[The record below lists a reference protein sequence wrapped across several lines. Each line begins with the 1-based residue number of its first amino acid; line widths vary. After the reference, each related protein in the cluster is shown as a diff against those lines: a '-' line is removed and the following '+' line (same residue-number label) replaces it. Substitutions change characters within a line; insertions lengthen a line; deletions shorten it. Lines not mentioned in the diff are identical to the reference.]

1 MGDLVPMHYDEVRGG
16 NFSTEARYDAVDI
29 VDNVRICV
37 LRSDMLAIPANDLC
51 RVHLLRWRTYLS
63 LGC

>member
-1 MGDLVPMHYDEVRGG
+1 MGDLVPMHYDEASGG

-29 VDNVRICV
+29 VDNVSMCV

-51 RVHLLRWRTYLS
+51 RVHMLRWRIYLS
-63 LGC
+63 LGW